1 MHRDGARHGNA
12 NGLSRRP
19 PEADESTEDTEDDKA
34 NEAPE
39 ADIRVVTQERGAAV
53 LVGDNFAQLQQD
65 DAELVATKRFR
76 LAADEAPT
84 DEDLQTETELT

>member
-1 MHRDGARHGNA
+1 VHRDGARHGNA

-53 LVGDNFAQLQQD
+53 LVG
-65 DAELVATKRFR
+65 
-76 LAADEAPT
+76 
-84 DEDLQTETELT
+84 ETSPSYSRMMPSS